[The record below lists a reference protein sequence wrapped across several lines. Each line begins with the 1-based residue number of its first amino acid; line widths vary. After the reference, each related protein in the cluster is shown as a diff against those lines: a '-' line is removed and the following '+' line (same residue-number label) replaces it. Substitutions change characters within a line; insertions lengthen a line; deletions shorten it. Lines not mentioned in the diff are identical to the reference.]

1 MQKEEVF
8 ENRRKISLKVIEKI
22 RRNNGQMINTKTF
35 LERPYYAGN
44 KNYKFSTANYLRLL
58 AVERKYEDPRWF
70 KIEDIQKNNWELK
83 EKVGTEKLEE
93 WREEECLLTEFYNAE
108 DIIGVESYKLE
119 EEPLEN
125 VLEFLEIRGLIEN
138 STEIISLQDGLK
150 AVGKY
155 AEKFGADELT
165 KMLAQQMWLTEI
177 KLQTQLKSFLPT
189 FSEETLSEIEK
200 TPDKIFEAMN
210 KAQLILKNLRRDRI
224 KPKAEEILTGLF
236 KDLKI
241 VYHGSEKEITNKDGA
256 TFSIE
261 TILRGEIAYEFL
273 FMLKFEV
280 KQKIWL
286 EISYKGYEH
295 GKFLI
300 DSEDAELIAEGT
312 VTEFLRKRLDKNRQQ
327 ILNNP
332 QTLEKYLAF
341 DKAITAAEILAQV
354 KMESDELEKVLA
366 EFEQEENLYFEKHR
380 EILEI

>member
-8 ENRRKISLKVIEKI
+8 ENRRKISLKLIEKI
-22 RRNNGQMINTKTF
+22 RRNNGQMINAKTF

-58 AVERKYEDPRWF
+58 AVERKYEDPRWY

-83 EKVGTEKLEE
+83 EKAKAEKLEE

-108 DIIGVESYKLE
+108 DIIGVERYKLE

-125 VLEFLEIRGLIEN
+125 VLEFLKIRGLIEN
-138 STEIISLQDGLK
+138 ATEIISLQDGLK

-165 KMLAQQMWLTEI
+165 KILAKQMWLTEI
-177 KLQTQLKSFLPT
+177 KIQTKLKSFLPT
-189 FSEETLSEIEK
+189 FSEEILSEIEK
-200 TPDKIFEAMN
+200 TPEKIFEGMN
-210 KAQLILKNLRRDRI
+210 KAQLILKNLRRERI
-224 KPKAEEILTGLF
+224 NPKAEKIPAGLF

-241 VYHGSEKEITNKDGA
+241 VYHGSEKEIPNKDGA
-256 TFSIE
+256 TISIE
-261 TILRGEIAYEFL
+261 TILKGESAYEFL
-273 FMLKFEV
+273 FMLKFELS
-280 KQKIWL
+280 QKIWL
-286 EISYKGYEH
+286 EISYKSYEH

-332 QTLEKYLAF
+332 QTLEKYLAS
-341 DKAITAAEILAQV
+341 DKEITAAEILAQV
-354 KMESDELEKVLA
+354 KIESDELEKVLT
-366 EFEQEENLYFEKHR
+366 EFEQEENLYLEKHR
-380 EILEI
+380 EIFS